1 MRQSQSSVLPK
12 TGHARNEALWPLAIG
27 GAAALVVSGFMMVSG
42 APIHTTHQPA
52 SVTRVHGGQP

>member
-12 TGHARNEALWPLAIG
+12 TGHARSEALWPLAIG
-27 GAAALVVSGFMMVSG
+27 GAAALAVSGFMMVSG
-42 APIHTTHQPA
+42 APIHTTHQPT